1 MLRVKDLYKLEDLYT
16 IPKRIFKDF
25 CCFFTVMN
33 TLKIFKRSFRFFT
46 QMDSNQKPF
55 DLSSTAPLLAL
66 RESVHIRI
74 FLVRI
79 FPHSEYF
86 GILRISPN
94 SVRTQENTNQKNY
107 KYWQLLRSVCY
118 HSLNEVNINRGTY
131 IKNFWKVYSFIP

>member
-79 FPHSEYF
+79 FPHSD
-86 GILRISPN
+86 
-94 SVRTQENTNQKNY
+94 
-107 KYWQLLRSVCY
+107 
-118 HSLNEVNINRGTY
+118 
-131 IKNFWKVYSFIP
+131 